1 MTSRKIPFFRFEH
14 DEKALVGIEDSLRS
28 GWLTTGPK
36 TKAFENKFAR
46 ALGNE
51 NLHAIALNSC
61 TAALHL
67 AMEAIGLQRGDLVIV
82 PTMTFAATAE
92 VVRYFDAEPV
102 LCDVDRGTMCVTAES
117 VREAFVKGKGE
128 RVKAVI
134 PVHYGG
140 QPCEMVGITEVARE
154 YGAEVIEDAAHAFPS
169 GWRDSANQTPR
180 RSSDAIGTEAGI
192 LSSNNAT
199 LPGTQSDA
207 IGPHAGTMS
216 DIRFVGNDTSRITC
230 FSFYANKTITT
241 GEGGMAVTADAELAA
256 RMRLMSL
263 HGMNRDAW
271 KRFSADGSWDYQIV
285 APGFKYNMTDIAAAL
300 GLSQLKRAEEFRLKR
315 AAIVARYDD
324 AFREIEEIELMER
337 SPNILHSEHLYV
349 IKLRLDM
356 LSFDRAEFIERMK
369 AKGVM
374 CSVHWRPLHMHP
386 YYAETYGYQPED
398 FPVAAELW
406 ERIVSLPLFPGMRD
420 EEIEYVI
427 ASVWGVVNGSKSQRV
442 KR

>member
-1 MTSRKIPFFRFEH
+1 MTVSSSSHIPFFRF
-14 DEKALVGIEDSLRS
+14 DFDPDALAGIEECLQS

-36 TKAFENKFAR
+36 SKAFESEFAKV
-46 ALGNE
+46 LGNE
-51 NLHAIALNSC
+51 SLHAIALNSC

-67 AMEAIGLQRGDLVIV
+67 ALEAIGLQRGDCVIV

-92 VVRYFDAEPV
+92 VVRYFDAVPV
-102 LCDVDRGTMCVTAES
+102 MCDVDGGTMCMTAES
-117 VREAFVKGKGE
+117 LREAIVKGEGL
-128 RVKAVI
+128 RVKAVV

-140 QPCEMVGITEVARE
+140 QPCDILGITAVARE
-154 YGAEVIEDAAHAFPS
+154 FGAEMIEDAAHAFPS
-169 GWRDSANQTPR
+169 GWRNSAIRMPR
-180 RSSDAIGTEAGI
+180 RSSDEIGAEAGV
-192 LSSNNAT
+192 
-199 LPGTQSDA
+199 QSD
-207 IGPHAGTMS
+207 IH
-216 DIRFVGNDTSRITC
+216 FVGNDTSRITC

-300 GLSQLKRAEEFRLKR
+300 GLSQLKRAEEFRAKR
-315 AAIVARYDD
+315 ASIVERYNA
-324 AFREIEEIELMER
+324 AFREVEEIEMMER
-337 SPNILHSEHLYV
+337 APNIMHSEHLYV

-356 LSFDRAEFIERMK
+356 LAIDRAEFIERMK

-386 YYAETYGYQPED
+386 YYVETYGYRPED
-398 FPVAAELW
+398 FPVAAGLW
-406 ERIVSLPLFPGMRD
+406 LRIVSLPLFPGLTNAEVD
-420 EEIEYVI
+420 YVI
-427 ASVWGVVNGSKSQRV
+427 RCVREVIADGVKG
-442 KR
+442 